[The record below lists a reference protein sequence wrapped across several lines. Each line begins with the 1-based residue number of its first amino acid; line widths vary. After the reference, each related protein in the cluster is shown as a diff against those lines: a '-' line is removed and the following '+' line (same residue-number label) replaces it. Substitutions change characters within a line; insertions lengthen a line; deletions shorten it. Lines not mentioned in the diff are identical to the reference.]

1 MIITFGI
8 LAISLVLLVCV
19 LQRIGVESFNFS
31 SYVIGDRSFGTKYQT
46 MSLLNTWYPGA
57 MFTAW
62 GSMAVANGVIS
73 FYVLNYSLLTLIL
86 MYIMAKPVWTWGKAF
101 DLKTQPDF
109 FALRYN
115 SSKIRVITA
124 LIGIIS
130 GIPMLVLS
138 MQALGEIFRFLS
150 LGRLTFTQSV
160 FLGVLT
166 IALRQ
171 IWTIRI
177 GMRGV
182 IISDYY
188 QGVVAY
194 ILGTLMLVGLIIW
207 MVTVKGLGL
216 DDLPA
221 GHFHLPGF
229 GDQEGPL
236 YLFSIVLTGTLG
248 GWCWP
253 YIFVRLFTAKNVNT
267 LKKSA
272 ASTVPI
278 SFAFTTSL
286 LIFAMLASAMP
297 EVRYDPTGVWFIV
310 AENAGG
316 HILLGLAGVVVLAAS
331 MGHIDGHIQ
340 ATGAQIAN
348 DIFKGLGVESSGRLI
363 VISKIFMLA
372 ITLGCSWMA
381 CLQLPSLFSL
391 AVLAYQG
398 IIQLSVPQFLGIF
411 WKKGNQYAAIYSMSI
426 GFILAAYLEIFHSA
440 SLPWGV
446 TSGVLALPVNLAVY
460 ILLSVMLKNDDSETR
475 RLNHLFGSLESVQ
488 GQK

>member
-1 MIITFGI
+1 MIVTFGV
-8 LAISLVLLVCV
+8 LSLSLLMLVCV
-19 LQRIGVESFNFS
+19 LQRIGIESFNFS
-31 SYVIGDRSFGTKYQT
+31 NYVIGNRSFGTKYQT

-62 GSMAVANGVIS
+62 GSMAVSHGVIS

-86 MYIMAKPVWTWGKAF
+86 MYIMAKPVWIWGKAF

-115 SSKIRVITA
+115 SNKIRVVTA
-124 LIGIIS
+124 VIGIIS

-150 LGRLTFTQSV
+150 MGHLSFTQSV
-160 FLGVLT
+160 FTGVLI
-166 IALRQ
+166 IAIRQ
-171 IWTIRI
+171 IWTIKI
-177 GMRGV
+177 GMKGV

-188 QGVVAY
+188 QGLVAY
-194 ILGTLMLVGLIIW
+194 ILGTIMLLGLIAWLISVRGIGW
-207 MVTVKGLGL
+207 
-216 DDLPA
+216 DSLPA
-221 GHFHLPGF
+221 AHFHLPGL
-229 GDQEGPL
+229 GDKEGPL

-253 YIFVRLFTAKNVNT
+253 YIFVRLFTAKDYNT
-267 LKKSA
+267 IKKSA

-278 SFAFTTSL
+278 SFTFTTSL
-286 LIFAMLASAMP
+286 LIFCLLASALP
-297 EVRYDPTGVWFIV
+297 EVSQDPTGVWFIV

-316 HILLGLAGVVVLAAS
+316 PLLLGLAGVIVLAAS

-348 DIFKGLGVESSGRLI
+348 DIFKSLGIHASGSLI
-363 VISKIFMLA
+363 VISKICML
-372 ITLGCSWMA
+372 IMTLGCSLLA
-381 CLQLPSLFSL
+381 CMHLPSLFSL

-411 WKKGNQYAAIYSMSI
+411 WKQGNKTAAICSMSA
-426 GFILAAYLEIFHSA
+426 GFLIAVYFEVFYQAP
-440 SLPWGV
+440 LPWGL
-446 TSGVLALPVNLAVY
+446 TSGVLALPFNLAIY
-460 ILLSVMLKNDDSETR
+460 IGLSYAIPHNTLEKQRLKHMFENLLSPEK
-475 RLNHLFGSLESVQ
+475 
-488 GQK
+488 

>member
-8 LAISLVLLVCV
+8 LSLSLLMLVCV

-31 SYVIGDRSFGTKYQT
+31 NYVIGNRSFGTKYQT

-62 GSMAVANGVIS
+62 GSMAVSNGVIS

-115 SSKIRVITA
+115 SNKIRVITA

-150 LGRLTFTQSV
+150 LGNLTFAQSV
-160 FLGVLT
+160 FIGVMV
-166 IALRQ
+166 IAIRQ
-171 IWTIRI
+171 VWTIKI
-177 GMRGV
+177 GMKGV

-188 QGVVAY
+188 QGMVAY
-194 ILGTLMLVGLIIW
+194 ILGTIMLIGLIIW
-207 MVTVKGLGL
+207 LVTVKGIGL
-216 DDLPA
+216 HSLPPT
-221 GHFHLPGF
+221 HFHLPGF
-229 GDQEGPL
+229 GDKEGPL

-253 YIFVRLFTAKNVNT
+253 YIFVRLFTAKDYNT
-267 LKKSA
+267 IKKSA

-286 LIFAMLASAMP
+286 LIFCMLASALP
-297 EVRYDPTGVWFIV
+297 EVSQHPTGVWFIV

-316 HILLGLAGVVVLAAS
+316 YLLLGLAGVIVLAAS

-348 DIFKGLGVESSGRLI
+348 DIFKSLGVETSGSLI
-363 VISKIFMLA
+363 VISKVCMFAL
-372 ITLGCSWMA
+372 TLGCSWLA
-381 CLQLPSLFSL
+381 CMHLPSLFSL

-411 WKKGNQYAAIYSMSI
+411 WRKGNKVAAICSMSA
-426 GFILAAYLEIFHSA
+426 GFMIALYFELFYTAP
-440 SLPWGV
+440 LPWGL
-446 TSGVLALPVNLAVY
+446 TSGVLALPFNLAIY
-460 ILLSVMLKNDDSETR
+460 IGLSYAIKQNPGEQQ
-475 RLNHLFGSLESVQ
+475 RLAHMFGSLISER
-488 GQK
+488 K